1 MPAASARRLGARHDW
16 SRLNP
21 PRIDGHRFAVN
32 TMRAHIDPRCRPAAA
47 AYLPAPG
54 MCHRK
59 PGLRR
64 CARALQGLVAA
75 GLLGAAGVALAQGL
89 PTLSPGLWEIWRS
102 DSARTPARPPDLT
115 ICVDAAGVR
124 DPALLMGEAPGDA
137 SCRLGAVRR
146 SEAPGIDASLTCPG
160 GLVFKASVRLASP
173 TAFVTQLEPA
183 PGGPRGASTRYIHAH
198 QQGGCTR

>member
-1 MPAASARRLGARHDW
+1 M
-16 SRLNP
+16 NP
-21 PRIDGHRFAVN
+21 
-32 TMRAHIDPRCRPAAA
+32 MRAHTDPRCCQAAGACQPAR
-47 AYLPAPG
+47 G
-54 MCHRK
+54 MCPRPPRPRGSTRVLH
-59 PGLRR
+59 
-64 CARALQGLVAA
+64 GLVAA
-75 GLLGAAGVALAQGL
+75 SLLGAASVALAQAL

-102 DSARTPARPPDLT
+102 DSARTPTRPPDLT
-115 ICVDAAGVR
+115 ICVDAAGAR

-160 GLVFKASVRLASP
+160 GQVFKASVRPTSP

-183 PGGPRGASTRYIHAH
+183 PGGPRGASTRYIHAR